1 MKSRKL
7 IHPHEL
13 KILPVGAVVANGYK
27 IGEEW
32 LFQKNLAGRWELYSS
47 ESHSTEPHADFVA
60 GRDWGAELGFE
71 ALNLPVYLLSEK
83 GEREEVDH
91 WLPTWRKHKLDWLG
105 N

>member
-13 KILPVGAVVANGYK
+13 KILPVGAIVANGYQ

-32 LFQKNLAGRWELYSS
+32 LFQKNLAGRWMMYDPKTHDTSR
-47 ESHSTEPHADFVA
+47 HAE
-60 GRDWGAELGFE
+60 RIRKDWGAELGFE

-83 GEREEVDH
+83 GSTEEFDH
-91 WLPTWRKHKLDWLG
+91 WLPTWRKHKLDWLAY
-105 N
+105 